1 MHYLFSFAVDE
12 QINFARRFP
21 AVGWKWADRAI
32 NRRKTQTLHRF
43 SRSWLEEFASTN
55 PQLAG
60 RVHPQLVGNY
70 YHK

>member
-1 MHYLFSFAVDE
+1 MHYLFSFAADE

-60 RVHPQLVGNY
+60 KSPPAVGW
-70 YHK
+70 KSSTK

>member
-1 MHYLFSFAVDE
+1 MHYLFSFAADE

-32 NRRKTQTLHRF
+32 NRRKTQILHRL

-55 PQLAG
+55 PQ
-60 RVHPQLVGNY
+60 
-70 YHK
+70 